1 MPCALAHPGEHPRHS
16 HCPSPWPQPHSD
28 LSVSDPGVG
37 SCVLNK
43 LGFGEGSVPSTW
55 ERCWIPECRASP
67 RLRFQPGSQPSHRLT
82 RPLSLPFPQT
92 IPSTNPRSPF
102 SPATTPA
109 AASGCRRRRWRW
121 CRWSGRSCSRST
133 DTDAPGAAPRGGSGP
148 GTDPAG
154 PESPGWCPRRV
165 GAAGEDRVARLKPP
179 PWHGRPAGSGAG
191 LSRGMDPDFHPRP
204 AAPAVPVGRCF
215 LHF

>member
-1 MPCALAHPGEHPRHS
+1 MLLG
-16 HCPSPWPQPHSD
+16 
-28 LSVSDPGVG
+28 
-37 SCVLNK
+37 K
-43 LGFGEGSVPSTW
+43 LEFGEGSAPSSW
-55 ERCWIPECRASP
+55 ERSQTPVPGCQASP
-67 RLRFQPGSQPSHRLT
+67 RPLFQPGSQPPHRLT
-82 RPLSLPFPQT
+82 RPLLLFPQT
-92 IPSTNPRSPF
+92 IPCTNPRSPF

-121 CRWSGRSCSRST
+121 CRSSGRCWSRST

-148 GTDPAG
+148 GTDPARPG
-154 PESPGWCPRRV
+154 SPGWCPGRV
-165 GAAGEDRVARLKPP
+165 GAAGEDGVARLISP

-191 LSRGMDPDFHPRP
+191 QSRGMDPDFHPRP